1 MGYYYYI
8 TSRIL
13 KKALLKQDSVS
24 SGVSQEVLLY
34 VVNGFV
40 QLPIRLCIINC
51 TVRILLFDK
60 KDDLTSTMYAKNI
73 FSIIFTIKYNI

>member
-40 QLPIRLCIINC
+40 QLPIGYAVL
-51 TVRILLFDK
+51 TVHWDK
-60 KDDLTSTMYAKNI
+60 HK
-73 FSIIFTIKYNI
+73 

>member
-34 VVNGFV
+34 VVNRFV
-40 QLPIRLCIINC
+40 QLPIGYAVL
-51 TVRILLFDK
+51 TVH
-60 KDDLTSTMYAKNI
+60 
-73 FSIIFTIKYNI
+73 

>member
-1 MGYYYYI
+1 MEWMGYYYYI

-13 KKALLKQDSVS
+13 KKALLKKDSVS

-40 QLPIRLCIINC
+40 QLPIGYAVL
-51 TVRILLFDK
+51 TVHWDK
-60 KDDLTSTMYAKNI
+60 HK
-73 FSIIFTIKYNI
+73 